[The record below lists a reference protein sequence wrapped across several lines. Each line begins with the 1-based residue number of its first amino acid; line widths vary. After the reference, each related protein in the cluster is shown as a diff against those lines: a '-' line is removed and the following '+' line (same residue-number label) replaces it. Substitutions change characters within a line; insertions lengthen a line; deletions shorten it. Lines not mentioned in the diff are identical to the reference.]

1 MYKPG
6 TTYNIPFEVK
16 NAANALADPDAAA
29 MPGAVLWY
37 DAAPLGVTCTV
48 TRLSTGLFAA
58 AVPIPTSP
66 TCVLGKTVKLRIT
79 ATVGGGPISGFES
92 LGVLSD
98 AAAEIGARPLVP
110 RAQANGVGFIPTYD
124 DFAYGTYS
132 ATVCGQETADTG
144 GTAGTQVI
152 KDWLGSVV
160 KSLALTTVTLSGVKV
175 PFKRV

>member
-79 ATVGGGPISGFES
+79 ATVGVGAGVQLPGPR
-92 LGVLSD
+92 
-98 AAAEIGARPLVP
+98 RPLRP
-110 RAQANGVGFIPTYD
+110 RGR
-124 DFAYGTYS
+124 AYLK
-132 ATVCGQETADTG
+132 ADRRPLPDVCGRRRPD
-144 GTAGTQVI
+144 V
-152 KDWLGSVV
+152 
-160 KSLALTTVTLSGVKV
+160 
-175 PFKRV
+175 